1 LANRILRSAQ
11 RYLVPSA
18 VVALYYSLRFGCGVS
33 PKALVQLS
41 GRIRIGRGTLIKP
54 FAVIQTSA
62 GRITIGEH
70 CAINNFVSIS
80 TVGADVTLSDYVR
93 IGPHVTILG
102 ATRNFARKDELI
114 VEQGY
119 RERGTRIG
127 RDVLIGAG
135 AVIFDCTISDGA
147 VVGAG
152 AVVTKD
158 VGPYQVVAGVPAQVV
173 GERR

>member
-1 LANRILRSAQ
+1 MANRVLRSAQ
-11 RYLVPSA
+11 RYLLPGIF
-18 VVALYYSLRFGCGVS
+18 VALYYSLRFGCGVS
-33 PKALVQLS
+33 PKAIVQLS
-41 GRIRIGRGTLIKP
+41 DKIRIGRGTLIKP

-70 CAINNFVSIS
+70 CAINNYVHIS
-80 TVGADVTLSDYVR
+80 TVEADVTLGSYVR
-93 IGPHVTILG
+93 IGPHVTIMG
-102 ATRNFARKDELI
+102 ATRNFARKDQLI

-135 AVIFDCTISDGA
+135 AVIFDCTVGDGA
-147 VVGAG
+147 VIGAG

-158 VGPYQVVAGVPAQVV
+158 VAPYHVVAGVPAQVV

>member
-1 LANRILRSAQ
+1 M
-11 RYLVPSA
+11 
-18 VVALYYSLRFGCGVS
+18 S
-33 PKALVQLS
+33 PKAIVQLTS
-41 GRIRIGRGTLIKP
+41 RIRIGKGTLIKP

-80 TVGADVTLSDYVR
+80 TVEADVTLSNYVR
-93 IGPHVTILG
+93 IGPHVTIMG
-102 ATRNFARKDELI
+102 ATRNFAQKDRLI

-119 RERGTRIG
+119 RKRGTRIG

-135 AVIFDCTISDGA
+135 AVIFDCTIGDGA
-147 VVGAG
+147 VIGAG

-158 VGPYQVVAGVPAQVV
+158 VAPYHIVAGVPARVV

>member
-1 LANRILRSAQ
+1 MASRIVRTAQ
-11 RYLVPSA
+11 RYLVPGA
-18 VVALYYSLRFGCGVS
+18 VAALYYSVRFGCGVS
-33 PKALVQLS
+33 PKAIVQLS
-41 GRIRIGRGTLIKP
+41 PLIRIGRGTLIKP
-54 FAVIQTSA
+54 FAVIQTST

-80 TVGADVTLSDYVR
+80 TVEADVTLSDYVR

-102 ATRNFARKDELI
+102 AMRNFSRKDQLI

-119 RERGTRIG
+119 RQRGTRIG

-135 AVIFDCTISDGA
+135 AVIFDCTIGEGA
-147 VVGAG
+147 VIGAG

-158 VGPYQVVAGVPAQVV
+158 VAPYQVAAGVPAKVV
-173 GERR
+173 GERH

>member
-1 LANRILRSAQ
+1 LPSRILRGAQ
-11 RYLVPSA
+11 RYLVPGA
-18 VVALYYSLRFGCGVS
+18 IVALYYSLRFSCGVS
-33 PKALVQLS
+33 PKAIVQLS
-41 GRIRIGRGTLIKP
+41 NNIRIGRGTMIKP

-80 TVGADVTLSDYVR
+80 TVEADVTLSSYVR
-93 IGPHVTILG
+93 IGPHVTIMG
-102 ATRNFARKDELI
+102 ATRNFARKDQLI

-119 RERGTRIG
+119 RTRGTRIG

-135 AVIFDCTISDGA
+135 AVIFDCTVGDGA
-147 VVGAG
+147 VIGAG

-158 VGPYQVVAGVPAQVV
+158 VAPYQVVAGVPARVV

>member
-1 LANRILRSAQ
+1 M
-11 RYLVPSA
+11 
-18 VVALYYSLRFGCGVS
+18 
-33 PKALVQLS
+33 
-41 GRIRIGRGTLIKP
+41 T
-54 FAVIQTSA
+54 VIQTNT

-80 TVGADVTLSDYVR
+80 TLQADVTPSSLRAHRPPRHD
-93 IGPHVTILG
+93 HG
-102 ATRNFARKDELI
+102 ATRNYARKDQLI
-114 VEQGY
+114 LEQGY

-135 AVIFDCTISDGA
+135 AVIFDCTVGDGA
-147 VVGAG
+147 VIGAG

-158 VGPYQVVAGVPAQVV
+158 VAPYQVVAGAPAQVV

>member
-1 LANRILRSAQ
+1 LAFRILRSAQ
-11 RYLVPSA
+11 RYLVPGV

-41 GRIRIGRGTLIKP
+41 GRIRIGKGTLIKP
-54 FAVIQTSA
+54 FAVIQTNS
-62 GRITIGEH
+62 GRITIGAH
-70 CAINNFVSIS
+70 CAINNFVSINA
-80 TVGADVTLSDYVR
+80 VGADVTLSDYVR

-102 ATRNFARKDELI
+102 AVRNFARKDQLI
-114 VEQGY
+114 VDQGY
-119 RERGTRIG
+119 RDQGTRIG

-135 AVIFDCTISDGA
+135 AVIFDCTIGDGA
-147 VVGAG
+147 VIGAG

-158 VGPYQVVAGVPAQVV
+158 VGPYQIVAGVPAQVV

>member
-1 LANRILRSAQ
+1 MANRILRSAQ
-11 RYLVPSA
+11 RYLVPGV

-33 PKALVQLS
+33 PKAIVQLS
-41 GRIRIGRGTLIKP
+41 NRIRIGKGTLIKP

-70 CAINNFVSIS
+70 CAINNFVSIT
-80 TVGADVTLSDYVR
+80 TVEADVTLSSYVR
-93 IGPHVTILG
+93 IGPHVTIMG
-102 ATRNFARKDELI
+102 ATRNFARKDQWI
-114 VEQGY
+114 VDQGY
-119 RERGTRIG
+119 RQRGTRIG

-135 AVIFDCTISDGA
+135 AVIFDCTIGDGA
-147 VVGAG
+147 VIGAG

-158 VGPYQVVAGVPAQVV
+158 VAPYKVVAGVPAQVV